1 RQVDGPT
8 PGRGR
13 RRAGR
18 QAHAG
23 PAPVPDPRTGP
34 AGPAMAGPEA
44 DRTRL
49 PDRPLDGPPRRRVD
63 PPPVRRGIPSALP
76 PALPHR
82 PPHGGYPPSHATGRP
97 RQRND
102 ATIPHWVAN
111 DWPRIQKKPATPTPT
126 SS

>member
-1 RQVDGPT
+1 SPGRGRPTAGRGRGGPGRSRRHGRQVDGPS
-8 PGRGR
+8 PGRGG

-63 PPPVRRGIPSALP
+63 PPPVRRGIASALP
-76 PALPHR
+76 PGLPHAAR
-82 PPHGGYPPSHATGRP
+82 LLTAATDPSPP
-97 RQRND
+97 
-102 ATIPHWVAN
+102 
-111 DWPRIQKKPATPTPT
+111 PADRLGQ
-126 SS
+126 